1 MHSVQECSTGPSAHK
16 TKTAQSVA
24 LSPQCYHIRTSLTGK
39 FLIYAV
45 IPPPYSSCWCWYR
58 LGFKIQVTGACAH
71 VIHTYQSVAS
81 FTAPAGLPRHRQQL
95 IQQCAEVRKCVRLHV
110 CVRVC
115 AHACVCVGREWGG
128 GGISNHICM
137 CVSVCVCETL
147 RVFAYVKLRPTPLL
161 QPAAVK
167 A

>member
-45 IPPPYSSCWCWYR
+45 IPPPSYSSCCCWYR

-71 VIHTYQSVAS
+71 VIHTHQSVAS
-81 FTAPAGLPRHRQQL
+81 FSAPAGLPRHRQQL
-95 IQQCAEVRKCVRLHV
+95 IQQCAEVRKCVHM
-110 CVRVC
+110 RV
-115 AHACVCVGREWGG
+115 CVCVWGG
-128 GGISNHICM
+128 RGGDGISNHICM

>member
-45 IPPPYSSCWCWYR
+45 IPPPSYSSCCCWYR

-71 VIHTYQSVAS
+71 VIHTHQSVAS
-81 FTAPAGLPRHRQQL
+81 FSAPAGLPRHRQQL
-95 IQQCAEVRKCVRLHV
+95 IQQCAEVRKCVCVCGGGGRGGMGSLIIYV
-110 CVRVC
+110 CVC
-115 AHACVCVGREWGG
+115 QCVCVKPCECLLM
-128 GGISNHICM
+128 SN
-137 CVSVCVCETL
+137 
-147 RVFAYVKLRPTPLL
+147 
-161 QPAAVK
+161 
-167 A
+167 